1 VTEPNRTTSV
11 SSRTLWLVIG
21 VVLIFGFILL
31 TWLFGPGW
39 QASSD
44 DFAELPEDGAEMIG
58 LAAILP
64 EGRTLQ
70 TPIGADSDGERVYV
84 ALSDE
89 GMLMPVG
96 VDGSLE
102 ESIALPVVSPA
113 PMISY
118 PTDVAAA
125 GGRIAYVD
133 SAGEGAVVTIR
144 DSGADPLQ
152 IGREGDGEL
161 VQPTAVAAT
170 DGDVFVADAGTSEI
184 KVFSWDGMLKR
195 SIGTLVEPPLTF
207 VGGMTFAGDRLW
219 VADSNSGR
227 VLALDPVSGR
237 VELTLSGSMTLPRGL
252 TTDDAGNLYVA
263 DEFARVVKI
272 YDPDGLP
279 LGEIGSPDML
289 GYEEGGRL
297 EAPRDVVWQGGRA
310 WVVDGPAGTI
320 KVYNV
325 RLE

>member
-113 PMISY
+113 PMVSY

-219 VADSNSGR
+219 A
-227 VLALDPVSGR
+227 
-237 VELTLSGSMTLPRGL
+237 GSMTLPRGL